1 MTDAAPARHDA
12 TASIAVSVWDPQ
24 PYDKPDAGPA
34 LVRIH
39 VEESFT
45 GDLVGMGV
53 ATMLQALRPDGSASF
68 CALERVVGTLSGR
81 SGSFVLQ
88 DAGELDADGH
98 VTGTWFVVPG
108 SATGELAR
116 LRGEGGF
123 GAQLGQNATASLT
136 YWFEDAPR

>member
-1 MTDAAPARHDA
+1 MTDTAPTRRDA

-24 PYDKPDAGPA
+24 PYDAPGAGPS

-45 GDLVGMGV
+45 GDLAGSGV

-68 CALERVVGTLSGR
+68 CALERIEGALAGR

-108 SATGELAR
+108 SATGELAG

-123 GAQLGQNATASLT
+123 DAQLGQHATGSLT
-136 YWFEDAPR
+136 YWFDD